1 MSKNYSI
8 CVLAP
13 DLIPVWSG
21 IGSYMVGLL
30 KNLPKSI
37 EAHVLTTRR
46 KVPSGQRK
54 IEVKDEYVLRE
65 FKDNV
70 KIHFVS
76 SAEDT
81 FLYHL
86 KFQLACFRVVP
97 KLFKE
102 EGFALLHSNFP
113 LMSDV
118 ILQLAKQVRVPTV
131 TTIHTTIE
139 GQHEAVKA
147 ALKNVAKLEQSDKA
161 NLYLYLPLK
170 ACELLYL
177 RNRLRFIATSYFI
190 KREITHFFPFLK
202 GRDIPVIHYGI
213 DTRFFSPQKPK
224 NPVLQ
229 ELYSLERPIV
239 LFTGRFV
246 LSKGMHTLIEAIPDV
261 VSEFPDVLF
270 VFVGGG
276 DYAPYVEKLKSKG
289 VPENYYRFLGY
300 MQYFEMPQVYSLA
313 SIYVMPTLYE
323 SFPLRMLESMSC
335 QRAVIATN
343 VCGIPEIIRS
353 GYNGILVPPQNS
365 KALKEKLIML
375 LEDEKLR
382 QKIGENARKTILNG
396 FSVEIMTSKTLKVY
410 EETLQSP

>member
-1 MSKNYSI
+1 M
-8 CVLAP
+8 
-13 DLIPVWSG
+13 
-21 IGSYMVGLL
+21 
-30 KNLPKSI
+30 
-37 EAHVLTTRR
+37 
-46 KVPSGQRK
+46 
-54 IEVKDEYVLRE
+54 
-65 FKDNV
+65 
-70 KIHFVS
+70 
-76 SAEDT
+76 
-81 FLYHL
+81 
-86 KFQLACFRVVP
+86 
-97 KLFKE
+97 
-102 EGFALLHSNFP
+102 
-113 LMSDV
+113 
-118 ILQLAKQVRVPTV
+118 
-131 TTIHTTIE
+131 
-139 GQHEAVKA
+139 
-147 ALKNVAKLEQSDKA
+147 
-161 NLYLYLPLK
+161 
-170 ACELLYL
+170 
-177 RNRLRFIATSYFI
+177 
-190 KREITHFFPFLK
+190 
-202 GRDIPVIHYGI
+202 PVIHYGI

-229 ELYSLERPIV
+229 ELFSLERPIV

-289 VPENYYRFLGY
+289 VPEKYYRFLGY